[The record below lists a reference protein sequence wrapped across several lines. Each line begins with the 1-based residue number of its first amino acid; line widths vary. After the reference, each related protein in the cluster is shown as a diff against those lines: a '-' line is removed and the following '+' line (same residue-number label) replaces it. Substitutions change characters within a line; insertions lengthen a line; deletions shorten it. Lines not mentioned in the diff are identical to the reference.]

1 MILVKKV
8 QANEGS
14 LIDDIVS
21 IHINTFQ
28 GFFLT
33 FMGKGFLKQMYLS
46 YSEYSK
52 AGILVAIDD
61 KNRVQG
67 FLAYSSDFSGLYKYM
82 IKTKIVLF
90 AWYSVGAFFRK
101 PSSFMHII
109 KAFVKPSEA
118 KRNEE
123 YVELASIG
131 VDPRSKSKGI
141 GSKLIDELKKQVDFE
156 KYAYITL
163 ETDAIDNDAAIN
175 FYEKNGFIRKRQYKT
190 SEDRVMFEYIYKE

>member
-1 MILVKKV
+1 
-8 QANEGS
+8 
-14 LIDDIVS
+14 
-21 IHINTFQ
+21 
-28 GFFLT
+28 
-33 FMGKGFLKQMYLS
+33 MGKGFLKQMYLS
-46 YSEYSK
+46 YCEYSK